1 VKRILF
7 VPLDDR
13 PATRETVLDL
23 LPLTGAAW
31 MTPPRDLLGH
41 RRRPADVESLFR
53 WVEREAANA
62 DALIASAEVL
72 MHGGLVASRLSTAS
86 MDVLWRRLDRLLKIA
101 ARVPTYLSAVNPRI
115 PTGGSDEEPGYW
127 GPYGDHLRTY
137 STALDAAEQ
146 TDNADRHAQARA
158 AVDAIPAAAVDD
170 LLRRRRRQVLINI
183 ELLMLAG
190 QGAIAALLIGQDD
203 AEPHGFTRADLA
215 VLRRFAGRTGG
226 ARAHVSIGAD
236 ELNARLLARLVVDV
250 ARITPRVAVRYTF
263 PEARRSVPRYE
274 PQPLDETVTTHLAAA
289 GCAAVDDDPE
299 IVLWVHNFAG
309 VQQRE
314 SIDQRGAPPAPV
326 RQVAAALNEAASRG
340 IVCACADVRF
350 ANGADDALV
359 HSLLARENL
368 AGLSGYAGWNTCSNT
383 LGTALAQAVLMHF
396 ARARV
401 SEVRIRQIRRR
412 FLTRRLLDDWGYQAV
427 VRPWLSGQVV
437 PSLGGA
443 ATDLASVEDL
453 VRNAAI
459 AKFRQ
464 DVLPSVERAL
474 GPSNLTGIEFPW
486 HRLFE
491 IDVHLPDEAPARV

>member
-1 VKRILF
+1 MKKILF
-7 VPLDDR
+7 IPLDDR

-23 LPLTGAAW
+23 LPLTGAVW

-53 WVEREAANA
+53 WVEREAQTA

-72 MHGGLVASRLSTAS
+72 MHGGLVASRLSTAP
-86 MDVLWRRLDRLLKIA
+86 MDLLWRRLDRLLKLA
-101 ARVPTYLSAVNPRI
+101 TRVPTYLGAVNPRI
-115 PTGGSDEEPGYW
+115 PTGGSDEEPEYW
-127 GPYGDHLRTY
+127 GPWGDKLREY
-137 STALDAAEQ
+137 SSALDAAEQ
-146 TDNADRHAQARA
+146 TDSVSKLAQAQG
-158 AVDAIPAAAVDD
+158 AVEGIPAFAIDD

-190 QGAIAALLIGQDD
+190 RGLISALLIGQDD
-203 AEPHGFTRADLA
+203 AEPYGFTRADLA
-215 VLRRFAGRTGG
+215 VLRRFRDRAGGE
-226 ARAHVSIGAD
+226 RAHVSIGAD
-236 ELNARLLARLVVDV
+236 ELSARLLARLVTDTSET
-250 ARITPRVAVRYTF
+250 APRVAVRYTF

-274 PQPLDETVTTHLAAA
+274 PQPLEETVASHLAAA
-289 GCAAVDDDPE
+289 GCAVVDDEPD
-299 IVLWVHNFAG
+299 IILWVHNFAG

-314 SIDQRGAPPAPV
+314 SLDQRGAPPAPV
-326 RQVAAALNEAASRG
+326 RQVAAALNEASSRG

-350 ANGADDALV
+350 ANGSDDALV
-359 HSLLARENL
+359 HSLFARENL
-368 AGLSGYAGWNTCSNT
+368 AGLSGYGGWNTCSNT
-383 LGTALAQAVLMHF
+383 LGTVIAQAVLMHF
-396 ARARV
+396 ARGRL
-401 SEVRIRQIRRR
+401 SDVRLRQIRRR

-427 VRPWLSGQVV
+427 VRPWLSAQVV
-437 PSLGGA
+437 PSLGGSA
-443 ATDLASVEDL
+443 ADLSAIEDL